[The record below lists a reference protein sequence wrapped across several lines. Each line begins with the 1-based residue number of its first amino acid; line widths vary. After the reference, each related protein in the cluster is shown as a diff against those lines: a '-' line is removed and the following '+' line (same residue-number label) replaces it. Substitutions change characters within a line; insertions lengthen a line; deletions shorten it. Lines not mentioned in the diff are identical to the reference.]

1 MSYDTIKA
9 ESERR
14 NRLAKADNIL
24 IQIKHSTNVGWLKA
38 VLGDQEYQ
46 FAVRQA
52 AQRRLSA
59 LHRKPRL

>member
-9 ESERR
+9 GSERR
-14 NRLAKADNIL
+14 NRLVKSDDIL
-24 IQIKHSTNVGWLKA
+24 IQIKHSTNVAWLKS

-52 AQRRLSA
+52 AQRRLGA